1 MAQFMLLRPLFLQS
15 NVLDVTTRQDPGM
28 PRAAEACDT
37 EEYCIEAHSRP
48 LSGASRPLLPTRPDT
63 YKAR

>member
-37 EEYCIEAHSRP
+37 EE
-48 LSGASRPLLPTRPDT
+48 
-63 YKAR
+63 